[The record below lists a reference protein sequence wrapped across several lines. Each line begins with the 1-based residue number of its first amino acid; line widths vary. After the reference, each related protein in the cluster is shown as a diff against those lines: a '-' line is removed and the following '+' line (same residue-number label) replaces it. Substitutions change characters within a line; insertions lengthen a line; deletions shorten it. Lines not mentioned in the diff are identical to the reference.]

1 MEDLTKTQIVL
12 LFILISI
19 VVSFTT
25 AIVTAALF
33 EQAPGGV
40 TQTIQRVVEK
50 VESAVGEQK
59 SEGKNETV
67 KVVTDEQRV
76 IDVVRDVS
84 PAVVSIVAT
93 KDLPVLER
101 CYVSPFGRDDVFGQ
115 LFPEFQV
122 PQLCKKGT
130 ERREMSSGTGFF
142 VGSDGLVATNRHVVR
157 DTEADYTVIMND
169 GRRLEAKVAARD
181 PIEDLALVRVSGKNF
196 PFISLGDSSKLQLGQ
211 RVIAIGNAL
220 GEFQNTISVG
230 VISGLRRTIVAGNE
244 ELRSLIQTDA
254 AINPGNSGGPL
265 LNLEGRVIG
274 INTAIA
280 AGAENIGFA
289 LPVHL
294 LKKDI
299 ADIENYKRIVYP
311 FLGVRYVVID
321 AQLKEQRKLAVDY
334 GALVFADNGEVA
346 VTPGSPAEKAGI
358 RAGDIIL
365 ELSGEKVTKDNPL
378 AELIGRHKVGDTISL
393 KILRDGKESTI
404 QLALAERKF

>member
-33 EQAPGGV
+33 EQAPQGV

-50 VESAVGEQK
+50 AVGNPDGEK
-59 SEGKNETV
+59 KEETV
-67 KVVTDEQRV
+67 RIVTDEQRV
-76 IDVVRDVS
+76 IEVVQQVS
-84 PAVVSIVAT
+84 PAVVSIVAS

-101 CYVSPFGRDDVFGQ
+101 CYVSPFGSNDDVFGRF
-115 LFPEFQV
+115 FPELQV

-130 ERREMSSGTGFF
+130 EWRQVSAGSGFF
-142 VGSDGLVATNRHVVR
+142 VNADGLIATNRHVVS
-157 DTEADYTVIMND
+157 DTEAEYTVIMND
-169 GRRLEAKVAARD
+169 GRRLEAKVLARD
-181 PIEDLALVRVSGKNF
+181 PVEDLALVKVQGKNF
-196 PFISLGDSSKLQLGQ
+196 SFIPIGDSIKLQAGQ

-220 GEFQNTISVG
+220 GEFQNTVSVG
-230 VISGLRRTIVAGNE
+230 VISGLRRTVVASGE
-244 ELRSLIQTDA
+244 QLRSLIQTDA

-265 LNLEGRVIG
+265 IGLEGRVIG
-274 INTAIA
+274 INTAVA
-280 AGAENIGFA
+280 TGAENIGFA
-289 LPVHL
+289 LPAYL

-299 ADIENYKRIVYP
+299 TDVEKYGRIVYP
-311 FLGVRYVVID
+311 FLGVRYSIVNTD
-321 AQLKEQRKLAVDY
+321 LQREKKLSVDY
-334 GALVFADNGEVA
+334 GALVAADQGEVA

-365 ELSGEKVTKDNPL
+365 ELSGEKVTKDAPL
-378 AELIGRHKVGDTISL
+378 DKLISRHQVGETISL

-404 QLALAERKF
+404 QLALAERMF